1 MGDGASP
8 VGKRDGGHV
17 REERQVVIEV
27 AQQASHGSAVIE
39 TGDGREIKAMK
50 LQR

>member
-17 REERQVVIEV
+17 REDRQMVIAV

-39 TGDGREIKAMK
+39 TSDRRGIKAMK